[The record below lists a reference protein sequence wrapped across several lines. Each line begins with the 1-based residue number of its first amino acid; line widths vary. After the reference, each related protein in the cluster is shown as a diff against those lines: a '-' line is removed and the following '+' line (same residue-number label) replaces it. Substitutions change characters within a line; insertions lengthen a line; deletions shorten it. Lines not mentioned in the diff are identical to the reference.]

1 MIEKLRTALWFAQ
14 RPSHWQHAAA
24 LTWRKFLPNND
35 APDLRAKA
43 REWAAEHAVPVTE
56 ALNKVGIEGNAR
68 GMDPVLIAEGT
79 KRAEKSAVKMGG
91 PGDLDLL
98 SDAVRLTKACRVIE
112 TGVAY
117 GWSSLAILAAMENN
131 GGGQLISVDMPY
143 PKMGNEDF
151 VGIVVPER
159 LRDHWKMFRQ
169 PDRPGLEKAIAAFD
183 GKIDLCHYDSD
194 KSWWGRGYA
203 FPLLWDALKSGG
215 LFIADDIQDN
225 LFFAEFAKSKNLHFA
240 VTMSEGKYVGLIRKA

>member
-14 RPSHWQHAAA
+14 RPSHWQHAVA
-24 LTWRKFLPNND
+24 LTWRKLLPNKD
-35 APDLRAKA
+35 APELRAMA
-43 REWAAEHAVPVTE
+43 RAWAVEHAVPVTE
-56 ALNKVGIEGNAR
+56 ALNKVGIYGDAR
-68 GMDPVLIAEGT
+68 GMDPMLLEYGT
-79 KRAEKSAVKMGG
+79 ELAAKSAAKMGG

-98 SDAVRLTKACRVIE
+98 SDAVRMTTACRVIE

-117 GWSSLAILAAMENN
+117 GWSSLAILAAMETN
-131 GGGQLISVDMPY
+131 GRGELISVDMPY

-159 LRDHWKMFRQ
+159 LRDHWKLIRQ

-203 FPLLWDALKSGG
+203 FPLLWDALMPGG

-225 LFFAEFAKSKNLHFA
+225 LFFAEFAKSKDLPFA